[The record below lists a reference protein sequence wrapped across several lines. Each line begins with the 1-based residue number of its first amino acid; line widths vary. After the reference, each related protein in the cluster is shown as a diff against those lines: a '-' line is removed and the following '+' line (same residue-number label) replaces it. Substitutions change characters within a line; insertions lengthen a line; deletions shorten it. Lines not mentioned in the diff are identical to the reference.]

1 MTQELV
7 LSITNLLECGL
18 VNKGRS
24 LRSTKMTWMLLRMWQ
39 KRLVSQEDKIY
50 IGAAFF
56 LEMLRTRGPK
66 L

>member
-1 MTQELV
+1 MSQELA
-7 LSITNLLECGL
+7 LSITNLLDCGL

-24 LRSTKMTWMLLRMWQ
+24 LCSTKMTWMLLGMWQ
-39 KRLVSQEDKIY
+39 KTLVSQEDKIY

-56 LEMLRTRGPK
+56 LEMLRTRGTK